1 VVRWERGD
9 TEPVPCRA
17 LGDEDQARR
26 HWQEALAIFTELG
39 VPEAGEV
46 RARLTV
52 TRDPTA

>member
-1 VVRWERGD
+1 VVRRERGD

-26 HWQEALAIFTELG
+26 HWQDALAVYTELG

-46 RARLTV
+46 RARRTM